1 MFDAILEKAHT
12 LCGADHGA
20 LATFDGKAFRAIAT
34 RGLPEAFAELLR
46 RGMVPYPGS
55 PLQPLVRG
63 EHCVHIADMAALVA
77 ESPLAADGQLQTS
90 VELAGTRTLLIVPLR
105 KDGVLLG
112 YIAAYRQPSRSVTI
126 KSRCCR
132 TSRRRR
138 SLRWRMRGCW
148 ANCVNAPTRWQN

>member
-1 MFDAILEKAHT
+1 
-12 LCGADHGA
+12 
-20 LATFDGKAFRAIAT
+20 
-34 RGLPEAFAELLR
+34 
-46 RGMVPYPGS
+46 
-55 PLQPLVRG
+55 
-63 EHCVHIADMAALVA
+63 MAALVA